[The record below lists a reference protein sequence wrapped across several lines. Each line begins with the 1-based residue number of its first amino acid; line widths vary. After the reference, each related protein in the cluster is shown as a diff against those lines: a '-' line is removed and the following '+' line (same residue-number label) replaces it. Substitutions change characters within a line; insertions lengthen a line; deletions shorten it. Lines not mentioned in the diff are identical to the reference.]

1 MKLKYLLLLTII
13 SFFGSNVQAQHYQKI
28 NHQFTS
34 KNFAEEA
41 PAFLK
46 EKFKF
51 LTQTDCNLIETENIE
66 SPGGFHITFRQSY
79 KNLPITNSYIK
90 LNILKNGEILSA
102 LNFLN
107 NSEISPINFLEN
119 SQNAENYLAQIKNVK
134 SYDIKEAFY
143 FQDNH
148 LLPVYEI
155 FTTGDGTDGTFYI
168 IIDAN
173 NLTEIHKEIRS
184 VYHHFATDTGKG
196 KVFNPD
202 PLTSAGVTY
211 GGQYVDNNDA
221 DNVVLNNELIDVDLL
236 GIDSSGG
243 VFSLIGP
250 YVKVEDIENPAVAPV
265 TSTDGNFF
273 YTRSQSG
280 FEDVMVYYHID
291 YFQRYIQTLGFTN
304 LANLPLRIDSHG
316 MGGAD
321 NSVFMPSGS
330 SSYLSFG
337 EGGVD
342 DAEDA
347 DVIIHE
353 YGHALSYFAAPNTNT
368 GTERRGLDEGIGD
381 YFASSYSRQ
390 VNPFNWEKIYTWD
403 GNNGGW
409 QGREANSTQT
419 YPISSSN
426 IYEYGTI
433 WVSTMM
439 EVFTELG
446 AEITDKLQLQELYMN
461 TAGISLADAALLT
474 LDADTAL
481 FSGTYSPILIK
492 YFCDRGLITG
502 QLCALA
508 SADENLDLSSTVTIF
523 PNPNNGN
530 FQIHLENS
538 QEIEKIEAFDLLGK
552 KVYTQKELIKSD
564 LNLNLNQK
572 GVYFLKITTK
582 SQQQIVKKVITQ

>member
-1 MKLKYLLLLTII
+1 MKLQYLLFVTII
-13 SFFGSNVQAQHYQKI
+13 LFFGSNVQAQHYQKM

-34 KNFAEEA
+34 KKISEEA

-51 LTQTDCNLIETENIE
+51 LTQTDCDLIETENIE

-90 LNILKNGEILSA
+90 LNILKSGKILSA

-107 NSEISPINFLEN
+107 NSEISPITFPEN
-119 SQNAENYLAQIKNVK
+119 SQSAKNYVAQIKNVK

-143 FQDNH
+143 FQDNQ

-168 IIDAN
+168 ILDAN
-173 NLTEIHKEIRS
+173 NLTEIHREIRS

-221 DNVVLNNELIDVDLL
+221 DNTVLNNELIDVDLL

-250 YVKVEDIENPAVAPV
+250 YVKIEDIENPTVAPV

-291 YFQRYIQTLGFTN
+291 HFQRYIQTLGFTN
-304 LANLPLRIDSHG
+304 LANLPLRIDPHG

-353 YGHALSYFAAPNTNT
+353 YGHALSYFAAPSTNT
-368 GTERRGLDEGIGD
+368 GTERHGLDEGIGD

-461 TAGISLADAALLT
+461 TSGISLADAALLT

-481 FSGTYSPILIK
+481 FSGFYSPILIK
-492 YFCDRGLITG
+492 YFCNRGLITG

-508 SADENLDLSSTVTIF
+508 STNENLDLSSTVTIF
-523 PNPNNGN
+523 PNPNNGS
-530 FQIHLENS
+530 FQIQLDNP

-552 KVYTQKELIKSD
+552 KVYSQKKLIKSD
-564 LNLNLNQK
+564 LNLRLNLK
-572 GVYFLKITTK
+572 GVYLLKITTK
-582 SQQQIVKKVITQ
+582 SQQQIVKKVIIQ